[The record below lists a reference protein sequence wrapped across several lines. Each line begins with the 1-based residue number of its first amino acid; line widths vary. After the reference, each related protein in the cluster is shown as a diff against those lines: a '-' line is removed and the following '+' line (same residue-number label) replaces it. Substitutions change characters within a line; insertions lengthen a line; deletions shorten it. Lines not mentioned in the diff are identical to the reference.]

1 MRKIL
6 FIFIVVALLTGCAAV
21 KEKVTFPAADDVFMT
36 TGDGDI
42 QKPYTPVGQLL
53 YYDQGY
59 RIPAPIIGLIPFK
72 TVDPDVVLKQEIYKE
87 VKKMGGDAV
96 INISIDWMPA
106 KDGFLGFGANGGYII
121 VYGTVIKR

>member
-1 MRKIL
+1 MKKIL
-6 FIFIVVALLTGCAAV
+6 FIFVVVAFLAGCAAV

-106 KDGFLGFGANGGYII
+106 KDGILGFGANGGYII